1 LRSLSAALEEEDHS
15 LRRSASLSAIA
26 NVGKRTLVREVSMPR
41 SLRTLCQE
49 RARDEGQRPA
59 VVVEKLR
66 VAKGGGV
73 TLVEGAPVKWKK
85 SRADMPTRP
94 CSGQGDAFGASVSS
108 LFIDT
113 SPTKANRR

>member
-1 LRSLSAALEEEDHS
+1 VIRGLDESGRRVEELAHGGKALRGSKEYRQRDRWRHS
-15 LRRSASLSAIA
+15 S
-26 NVGKRTLVREVSMPR
+26 EVS
-41 SLRTLCQE
+41 
-49 RARDEGQRPA
+49 
-59 VVVEKLR
+59 